1 MAYSLVADPLVPVPA
16 AILGVHRDTADVFT
30 VSLDVSMRPD
40 GFPFAPGQ
48 FNMLYLF
55 GGGEVPISISG
66 DPAAPERLVHTIRA
80 VGAVTQ
86 PMRHLKR
93 GAFLGVRG
101 PFGTSWPLEAA
112 RGKDVVLVA
121 GGIGLAPLRPVIYH
135 LLRHRADYDRVIIL
149 YGARSPEEM
158 LFATELERWRGRFDT
173 TLLVTVD
180 RGGAR
185 WHGYV
190 GVVTS
195 LLSRVRFDPLD
206 SIAMLCG
213 PEIMMRYTVRD
224 LRLQGMTDDRI
235 WVSMERNM
243 RCGVG
248 LCGHC
253 QIGPRFVC
261 KDGPVYRMDRIASLF
276 DRREV

>member
-1 MAYSLVADPLVPVPA
+1 MAHAPVADTLLPQPVT
-16 AILGVHRDTADVFT
+16 IVGVQRETADVFT
-30 VSLDVSMRPD
+30 LNLDVSMRPD

-55 GGGEVPISISG
+55 GCGEVPLSISG
-66 DPAAPERLVHTIRA
+66 DPGRPDQLVHTVRA
-80 VGAVTQ
+80 VGSVTQ
-86 PMRHLKR
+86 PMLNLKR

-101 PFGTSWPLEAA
+101 PFGTAWPLEEA

-121 GGIGLAPLRPVIYH
+121 GGIGLAPLRPVIYR
-135 LLRHRADYDRVIIL
+135 LLANRADFERVIIL

-158 LFATELERWRGRFDT
+158 LYPKELERWRGRFDT

-180 RGGAR
+180 RGGVR

-195 LLSRVRFDPLD
+195 LLTRVRFDPLD

-213 PEIMMRYTVRD
+213 PEIMMRYAVRD

-261 KDGPVYRMDRIASLF
+261 KEGPVYRMDRIANLF
-276 DRREV
+276 DLREV